1 MQVIQ
6 QTKEGLDDK
15 TTLLVTY
22 DEQTVDFVV
31 KLQPLYYMCAGNN
44 IDTLNIRKPQ

>member
-15 TTLLVTY
+15 ITLLVNY
-22 DEQTVDFVV
+22 DEQTVDF
-31 KLQPLYYMCAGNN
+31 G
-44 IDTLNIRKPQ
+44 